1 MLIEIHDIPNNQALK
16 SLDIHIDFENSKTF
30 STWEV
35 EKKDVVKNVDVKEK
49 DDKINDASKVVI
61 DDITEEQIKT
71 TEIPK
76 EMTDASF

>member
-1 MLIEIHDIPNNQALK
+1 MLIEIHDIPNNQTLK
-16 SLDIHIDFENSKTF
+16 SLDIHIDFENSKTV

-35 EKKDVVKNVDVKEK
+35 EKLEKNESKKLDIKEK
-49 DDKINDASKVVI
+49 DDKVDKVII

-71 TEIPK
+71 TEIPR